1 MLSVTYC
8 KVFDMRFYL
17 HYLSKFLIFVSVL
30 LLSVISAH
38 SEIKGGQTVI
48 VDIDFMEGF
57 EFKKPAG
64 QIILGNPIIADI
76 TVRDD
81 KYVFIS
87 GKSPGRTNMVVYGR
101 DGKVSE
107 RYILVVRDPNAYL
120 TVYQG
125 GMNKVHFD
133 CEPLC
138 QRVLRIEDSGEAAEA
153 QRSKIQAQ
161 IEMIDGRARQAKA
174 EEAAEQQQKGQ

>member
-1 MLSVTYC
+1 
-8 KVFDMRFYL
+8 
-17 HYLSKFLIFVSVL
+17 
-30 LLSVISAH
+30 
-38 SEIKGGQTVI
+38 
-48 VDIDFMEGF
+48 
-57 EFKKPAG
+57 
-64 QIILGNPIIADI
+64 
-76 TVRDD
+76 
-81 KYVFIS
+81 
-87 GKSPGRTNMVVYGR
+87 MVVYGR

-125 GMNKVHFD
+125 GMNKLHFD